1 MQKYQQEVLDQ
12 MLKISL
18 KHKIPLGKIKEV
30 YSNVFEFM
38 IKEFSEIH
46 HSNSESWDKNIIIK
60 NFGKFVVNKSKLKKY
75 ERLSK

>member
-18 KHKIPLGKIKEV
+18 KHNIPLGKIKEV

>member
-1 MQKYQQEVLDQ
+1 MQKYQQEILDQ

-18 KHKIPLGKIKEV
+18 KHKVSLAKVKEV
-30 YSNVFEFM
+30 YSNVFQFM

-60 NFGKFVVNKSKLKKY
+60 NFGKFVVNKSRLKKY
-75 ERLSK
+75 DKLSK